1 MPIALSVV
9 GALRAAARGAISGD
23 DSQRAGSLE
32 SGQNDRLASAEV
44 AVKSTSR
51 RTGMRVGR

>member
-9 GALRAAARGAISGD
+9 GALRAGRGAISGD

-32 SGQNDRLASAEV
+32 SGQNDRLASAEWL
-44 AVKSTSR
+44 
-51 RTGMRVGR
+51 